1 MACNEGDKL
10 KDEVLD
16 RIEEYLAAERAQ
28 YLSSSFEEESS
39 RLRAEMAH
47 AALTETRNRYWQHIK
62 LHRCDTSAILAV
74 EASVPHSIAV

>member
-1 MACNEGDKL
+1 MACSEGDKL

-47 AALTETRNRYWQHIK
+47 AALTETRSRYWQHIK
-62 LHRCDTSAILAV
+62 MHRCDTSAILSV
-74 EASVPHSIAV
+74 ETRTPDTIAV